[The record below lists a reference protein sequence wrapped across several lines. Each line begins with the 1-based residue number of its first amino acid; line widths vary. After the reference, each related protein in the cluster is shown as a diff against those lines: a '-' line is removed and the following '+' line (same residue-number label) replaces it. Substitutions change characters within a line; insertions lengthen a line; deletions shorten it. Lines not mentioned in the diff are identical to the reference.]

1 MKQDT
6 VKMRIRIKTSLEKK
20 TTVNT
25 ATEICMA
32 EVQKQDEKTQGYIV
46 KDDTE

>member
-20 TTVNT
+20 AVN
-25 ATEICMA
+25 
-32 EVQKQDEKTQGYIV
+32 QKYVWSKCKNRMKEHKVI
-46 KDDTE
+46 